1 MRRRR
6 YAVALLIPEPA
17 RHGIDALRHALG
29 DTQRFR
35 IPTHITLVAPLNIR
49 DDELDGALAVVRD
62 AGARSRPLRLEL
74 GPAETFL
81 PDAPVLYLAVGDQ
94 GAVRALRTLRA
105 LLMVVPFERPDE
117 RPYVPHVTL
126 LTHGSPEKIHAAV
139 QALCDARFGAV
150 VEYLTVLECHED
162 SVWRPAAEVP
172 LGAPV
177 VVGRGSVDVE
187 LAISTVVDPEA
198 KRLMIQVR
206 DEVAGEQGEW
216 PHDDREAVVITAR
229 HDGVVVG
236 ALAGWIG
243 MGRGRVDEVAV
254 AKDVR
259 RHGIGSR
266 LLAAFESAANDRRC
280 PKLTMRVP
288 AASTAQV
295 WCENR
300 GWHVAPGKS
309 DMAAQATLTDSLVEM
324 LRG

>member
-29 DTQRFR
+29 DNQRFR

-49 DDELDGALAVVRD
+49 DDELDAALAVVRD
-62 AGARSRPLRLEL
+62 AGARSRPLHLEL

-81 PDAPVLYLAVGDQ
+81 PDAPVLYLGIGDQ
-94 GAVRALRTLRA
+94 GAVRELRA
-105 LLMVVPFERPDE
+105 LLMVAPFERPDE

-126 LTHGSPEKIHAAV
+126 LTHGAPEKIHAAV
-139 QALCDARFGAV
+139 LALCDARFGAV

-187 LAISTVVDPEA
+187 LAISTIVDPEA

-206 DEVAGEQGEW
+206 DELAAEQGEW

-254 AKDVR
+254 AKDLR

-280 PKLTMRVP
+280 PKLAMRVP

-300 GWHVAPGKS
+300 GWRAALGQG
-309 DMAAQATLTDSLVEM
+309 DMAAQAPLTDNLVEM